1 MSRAS
6 IPNLLCVMR
15 ILLAIPIVWAL
26 VNGYYDWTLGLFVIA
41 AVSDGLDGFL
51 AKQYGWTSELGKV
64 LDPVADKL
72 LLVSVIIT
80 LTLVGMVPLWLT
92 VVVVARDV
100 LIGAGAGVYKW
111 LFGPVEGQPTAASKV
126 NTFFQLTYV
135 IVVVAGAAA
144 PIVPRAWVMLLG
156 ATVLVTTVVS
166 GVDYTATY
174 IKKAV
179 AVSQARRAA
188 A

>member
-1 MSRAS
+1 MRLSS
-6 IPNLLCVMR
+6 LPNLLCVMR
-15 ILLAIPIVWAL
+15 MLLVVPIVWAL
-26 VNGYYDWTLGLFVIA
+26 VNGHYGWTLGLFVIA

-51 AKQYGWTSELGKV
+51 AKHYGWTSELGKV

-100 LIGAGAGVYKW
+100 VIGAGAAVYKW

-126 NTFFQLTYV
+126 NTFFQLSYV
-135 IVVVAGAAA
+135 ILVVAGAAF
-144 PIVPRAWVMLLG
+144 PLVPQAWVTLFG
-156 ATVLVTTVVS
+156 ATVLVTTFVS
-166 GVDYTATY
+166 GVDYIGIY
-174 IKKAV
+174 IRKAV
-179 AVSQARRAA
+179 VVSRARRQAA
-188 A
+188 

>member
-1 MSRAS
+1 MSLAS
-6 IPNLLCVMR
+6 LPNLLCVMR
-15 ILLAIPIVWAL
+15 MLLAIPVVWAL
-26 VNGYYDWTLGLFVIA
+26 LEGYYGWTLGLFVAA

-51 AKQYGWTSELGKV
+51 AKQYDWTSELGKV
-64 LDPVADKL
+64 LDPVADKV

-92 VVVVARDV
+92 IVVVARDV
-100 LIGAGAGVYKW
+100 VIGAGAGVYKW
-111 LFGPVEGQPTAASKV
+111 LFGPVEGQPTTASKV

-135 IVVVAGAAA
+135 ICVVASAAA
-144 PIVPRAWVMLLG
+144 PIVPQAWVTLLG

-174 IKKAV
+174 VRKAV
-179 AVSQARRAA
+179 AVSQARRTAA
-188 A
+188 

>member
-1 MSRAS
+1 MNLAS
-6 IPNLLCVMR
+6 LPNLLCVMR
-15 ILLAIPIVWAL
+15 MLLAVPIVWAL
-26 VNGYYDWTLGLFVIA
+26 VNGYYGWTLGLFVVA

-51 AKQYGWTSELGKV
+51 AKQFNWTSELGKV

-100 LIGAGAGVYKW
+100 VIGAGAGVYKW
-111 LFGPVEGQPTAASKV
+111 LFGPVEGQPTIASKV

-135 IVVVAGAAA
+135 ICVVAAAAA
-144 PIVPRAWVMLLG
+144 PVVPQVWITLLG
-156 ATVLVTTVVS
+156 ATVLVTTVAS
-166 GVDYTATY
+166 GVDYTAMY
-174 IKKAV
+174 IRKAI
-179 AVSQARRAA
+179 AVTRARRAA